1 MSLLRFED
9 VHKSYGETHALQGV
23 SLEVRGSGSLGS
35 NQRESQQWSM
45 VWAILAF
52 APFVFMM
59 MFLEEPHNG
68 MAVAMTWIP
77 FTAPLT
83 VILRMTLDP
92 PGIAWWEIAGSFV
105 VLVVST
111 YVAIHLGARLFR
123 VGLLLTGA
131 RPKLRE
137 ILRQARLG
145 N

>member
-1 MSLLRFED
+1 MEIPWLATGAGIFFFIAGYLFLGSLML
-9 VHKSYGETHALQGV
+9 
-23 SLEVRGSGSLGS
+23 GSGSLGS
-35 NQRESQQWSM
+35 NQRESQQWGM
-45 VWAILAF
+45 IWAFLAF
-52 APFVFMM
+52 SPFIFMM
-59 MFLEEPHNG
+59 MFLEDPHNG

-92 PGIAWWEIAGSFV
+92 PGIAWWEIVGSFV
-105 VLVVST
+105 LLVFST
-111 YVAIHLGARLFR
+111 YLAIQFGARLFR

-145 N
+145 T